1 MTRKML
7 TTDKGAA
14 PVRPFSPAL
23 RAGECVYLSGQAAQ
37 ETATGRL
44 IATSGTPSSPT
55 APSAASPRTAA
66 PGTSMPSTTDI
77 RSRPR

>member
-7 TTDKGAA
+7 ATDKSTA

-23 RAGECVYLSGQAAQ
+23 RAGECAYLSGQAAQ
-37 ETATGRL
+37 DPTTGRL
-44 IATSGTPSSPT
+44 IATSGTPSLPT

-66 PGTSMPSTTDI
+66 PGTAMPSTTDI